1 MATKISLITAK
12 DYFEV
17 APEGGID
24 LNVSRQR
31 LLAAA
36 RSEQPPA
43 DYDLLIDFRAT
54 PYPLSLFEVTE
65 LASEP
70 CQRGDTFR
78 RKVALLV
85 LPGISFD
92 QASFF
97 ETYSLSHGFFVNAF
111 IDSER
116 APRWLLS
123 PDEPPTAIVA
133 APPTSVSDE
142 GFPRLTGG
150 GWQQ

>member
-1 MATKISLITAK
+1 MATKIKLITTS
-12 DYFEV
+12 DFLEV
-17 APEGGID
+17 MPGGGID

-31 LLAAA
+31 LLDVA

-43 DYDLLIDFRAT
+43 DYELLVDFRDT
-54 PYPLSLFEVTE
+54 PYPLSLFEMTE
-65 LASEP
+65 LASEL

-85 LPGISFD
+85 LPGIRFD

-97 ETYSLSHGFFVNAF
+97 ETYSLSHGFSVNSFTDCETAMRWMLLA
-111 IDSER
+111 EE
-116 APRWLLS
+116 APNPSVPAS
-123 PDEPPTAIVA
+123 PAQVPDG
-133 APPTSVSDE
+133 S
-142 GFPRLTGG
+142 FPRLIGE